1 MLRSLLGDGGSLAQ
15 PESGGMPR
23 LSRTRSAALAAV
35 ANIVAPM
42 VVYYGLRAAGV
53 SQLTALLVTSVPPA
67 LHAGITAVRTRTADV
82 IGLLVLIGILS
93 GVVTALLSGSP
104 RDLLV
109 RNAWV
114 SAALSI
120 GALATLRAERPLTFV
135 MTRAVLPHRMALMD
149 RLWDTDD
156 GFRAAWRRITISW
169 GAALVVDA
177 GLRVLIALRA
187 PVDLAPSIDLAL
199 VIVTVLVMQVPTH
212 VILWRAGVWHR
223 LFARGPVAG
232 RGSRGVRSTA
242 VQRPQPP
249 RRGAGSSGTRAPGS
263 RPVG

>member
-1 MLRSLLGDGGSLAQ
+1 
-15 PESGGMPR
+15 MPR
-23 LSRTRSAALAAV
+23 ISRTRSAVLGAV
-35 ANIVAPM
+35 ANLVAPLAI
-42 VVYYGLRAAGV
+42 YHGLRAAGL

-67 LHAGITAVRTRTADV
+67 VHAGITTLRKRTADV
-82 IGLLVLIGILS
+82 VGLLVLIGILS

-109 RNAWV
+109 RNAWA

-135 MTRAVLPHRMALMD
+135 LTRAVLPHRMALMD
-149 RLWDTDD
+149 HLWDRDD
-156 GFRAAWRRITISW
+156 GFRAAWRRITICW

-212 VILWRAGVWHR
+212 VILWRAGVWRR
-223 LFARGPVAG
+223 LFARWPVAG

-242 VQRPQPP
+242 APRPLPP
-249 RRGAGSSGTRAPGS
+249 RRGAGSSGTPAPGS
-263 RPVG
+263 RPAR